1 MQTCSA
7 SWERRSVS
15 WSCHA
20 ITERNTE
27 WLTTVQTEKA
37 SCRRGNPVRAATRLE
52 GREVDARADIFALGA
67 VIYEMATGRKAFEGK
82 SQASL
87 VAAILERDPPP
98 ISNVRPL
105 AAPTLDGVVAT
116 CLRKKPEDRSAVSLN
131 LFVAL
136 YARIARS
143 RGSRT
148 CSPHLKRR
156 RKPVFCEL
164 FIRQLCP
171 RNIGGSI

>member
-1 MQTCSA
+1 
-7 SWERRSVS
+7 
-15 WSCHA
+15 
-20 ITERNTE
+20 
-27 WLTTVQTEKA
+27 
-37 SCRRGNPVRAATRLE
+37 
-52 GREVDARADIFALGA
+52 

-136 YARIARS
+136 YARIAPEPWLPYVF
-143 RGSRT
+143 T
-148 CSPHLKRR
+148 SPEEEAEAGVL
-156 RKPVFCEL
+156 
-164 FIRQLCP
+164 
-171 RNIGGSI
+171 